1 MNKFQLNIKFIVCTI
16 AAVFVAMGESA
27 MAQRPHDFRSEQ
39 IALCARQAACQP
51 GDTVTVQGQVT
62 CLAANRVAPFSNY
75 LYIELINP
83 SDSVVVRQKISCK
96 NKGSFAA
103 ALPIDPLAAYGIYY
117 IRAYTNLM
125 RNFAPESFATQPLLV
140 GQSFPDFDK
149 ITTEG
154 VKCTILPH
162 GGHLCPGALQNVT
175 AYVTNY
181 LNDPIAD
188 VTLALTT
195 QNGDTITWQRTS
207 PSGLAMLSFI
217 PDQQLSYSLQ
227 MMVDGDKK
235 VFPMPKCDASKPLLQ
250 ASVNG
255 TQVRFALLGAVDNL
269 QQLKLYAYDRMN
281 GISSITLNRTN
292 GSFKLAAAPPM
303 VTLFLTDGNGKTL
316 AQCTAVARPTQEPA
330 LNLPEIASVGIPI
343 ELPAA
348 GDGATVMAR
357 LLPINTRWVQPA
369 EAQLCYL
376 ADLHSPIPFPEKY
389 LTQPQKQRTADL
401 MAWIGTASFKRFD
414 IAEAVK
420 KDTAIYTYLPDDVM
434 YFRGKVESPSKKPF
448 NNGSLVAYNTESNA
462 VYNAELNK
470 KGEFTIAVDDFDDG
484 TRFFLQAVNK
494 KNKPEAMYVKID
506 DETFSAPYID
516 RHLWLGKS
524 QYATSEVT
532 YQGGNWNRQQL
543 PEITVKART
552 KYDNL
557 HSTTRFYGHS
567 YKDRKTIEE
576 RGFLT
581 LFDILKDIPGITIR
595 LVAKSADENGGFDD
609 TITGNKRQE
618 PGGNPS
624 DPKDKRLEIDYA
636 IFSSRGPSTFG
647 NHNQVVMLIDGLR
660 TPEPLAS
667 LMQMSS
673 FEIESVEYLRP
684 WQALTYT
691 FGALN
696 GAVNV
701 VTRNREKPRDVKS
714 KGTLYT
720 PTGLTPNAT
729 DSAPVADKP
738 GNYRLIVD
746 VISPEGIHSYESAV
760 KVIAR

>member
-1 MNKFQLNIKFIVCTI
+1 MRIIV
-16 AAVFVAMGESA
+16 AAAAIIVAAAGESA

-39 IALCARQAACQP
+39 IALCAQHAACQP

-62 CLAANRVAPFSNY
+62 CLAANQLAPFSKY

-83 SDSVVVRQKISCK
+83 DDSVVVRQKVSCK
-96 NKGSFAA
+96 PKGSFTA
-103 ALPIDPLAAYGIYY
+103 ALPVDPLAAYGIYY

-140 GQSFPDFDK
+140 GQSFPDFDN

-188 VTLALTT
+188 VMLALTT

-269 QQLKLYAYDRMN
+269 QQLKLYIYDRMN
-281 GISSITLNRTN
+281 GISSIALNRTN
-292 GSFKLAAAPPM
+292 GSFKLAVAPTM
-303 VTLFLTDGNGKTL
+303 VTLFLTDNNGVTL
-316 AQCTAVARPTQEPA
+316 AQCTAVARPPQEPA
-330 LNLPEIASVGIPI
+330 LHLPEVASVGIPI
-343 ELPAA
+343 KLPEAA
-348 GDGATVMAR
+348 DGATMMAR
-357 LLPINTRWVQPA
+357 LLPMNTRWVQPA

-376 ADLHSPIPFPEKY
+376 ADLNSPIPFPEKY

-506 DETFSAPYID
+506 DETFPAPFVD

-595 LVAKSADENGGFDD
+595 LVAKSDEEDGGFND
-609 TITGNKRQE
+609 QF
-618 PGGNPS
+618 S
-624 DPKDKRLEIDYA
+624 KDNRLELDYA
-636 IFSSRGPSTFG
+636 IFSSRGPSVLG
-647 NHNQVVMLIDGLR
+647 KANQVVMLIDGQR
-660 TPEPLAS
+660 TPEPLVS

-691 FGALN
+691 FGAIN
-696 GAVNV
+696 GAINV

-729 DSAPVADKP
+729 ASAPVADKP

-746 VISPEGIHSYESAV
+746 VISPEGIHSYESTV